1 MSVLDSIIEGV
12 RLDEQSRRL
21 SDSELNERIAGAPR
35 PRSAIEVLGRGQ
47 LSMIAEIKRSSPSKG
62 KLSEIPEPEL
72 LAQIYEESG
81 ASVISVLTE
90 KRRFNGSLKDFALVR
105 KEVSLPMLR
114 KDFMVSEYLIRE
126 SRAFG
131 ADLVLLIVAALS
143 ESELRD
149 FHALAIELGMDV
161 LVEIHDEQ
169 ELERALRI
177 SPKILGVNARNLKT
191 LDVDTSSFDRLLPLI
206 PGSII
211 KVAESGISNLDDIR
225 RARKAGADAVL
236 VGEALVRSPDPGNT
250 IRSFLEGADT
260 R

>member
-1 MSVLDSIIEGV
+1 MSVLESIIEGV

-21 SDSELNERIAGAPR
+21 SDSELSERIVGAPR
-35 PRSAIEVLGRGQ
+35 PKSAIEVLGRGQ

-62 KLSEIPEPEL
+62 NLSEIPEPDL

>member
-21 SDSELNERIAGAPR
+21 SDSELSERIAGAPK
-35 PRSAIEVLGRGQ
+35 PKSALEVLGRGQ

-62 KLSEIPEPEL
+62 NLSEIPEPDL
-72 LAQIYEESG
+72 LAQIYEKSG

-90 KRRFNGSLKDFALVR
+90 ERRFNGSLKDFALVR
-105 KEVSLPMLR
+105 KEMSLPMLR

-149 FHALAIELGMDV
+149 FHALATELGMDV
-161 LVEIHDEQ
+161 LVEIHDEL

-177 SPKILGVNARNLKT
+177 SPKILGVNSRNLKT
-191 LDVDTSSFDRLLPLI
+191 LDVDSSSFDRLLPLI

-211 KVAESGISNLDDIR
+211 KVAESGISNLNDIR

-236 VGEALVRSPDPGNT
+236 VGEALVRSPDPGYT
-250 IRSFLEGADT
+250 IRSFLESADT

>member
-21 SDSELNERIAGAPR
+21 SESELSERIAGAPR
-35 PRSAIEVLGRGQ
+35 PKSVLEVLGSSQ

-62 KLSEIPEPEL
+62 NLSEIPEPEL
-72 LAQIYEESG
+72 LARIYEKSG
-81 ASVISVLTE
+81 AAVISVLTE
-90 KRRFNGSLKDFALVR
+90 ERRFNGSLKDFALVR

-161 LVEIHDEQ
+161 LVEIHDEV
-169 ELERALRI
+169 ELERALTI

-211 KVAESGISNLDDIR
+211 KVAESGISTLDDAR
-225 RARKAGADAVL
+225 RARKAGADALL

-250 IRSFLEGADT
+250 IKSFLESADT

>member
-62 KLSEIPEPEL
+62 NLSEIPEPDL
-72 LAQIYEESG
+72 LAQIYEKSG

-90 KRRFNGSLKDFALVR
+90 ERRFNGSLKDFALVR

-149 FHALAIELGMDV
+149 FHALATELGMDV
-161 LVEIHDEQ
+161 LVEIHDEL

-177 SPKILGVNARNLKT
+177 SPKILGVNSRNLKT
-191 LDVDTSSFDRLLPLI
+191 LDVDSSSFDRLLPLI

-211 KVAESGISNLDDIR
+211 KVAESGISNLNDIR

-250 IRSFLEGADT
+250 IRSFLESADT

>member
-62 KLSEIPEPEL
+62 NLSEIPEPDL
-72 LAQIYEESG
+72 LAQIYEKSG

-90 KRRFNGSLKDFALVR
+90 ERRFNGSLKDFALVR
-105 KEVSLPMLR
+105 KEVNLPMLR

-161 LVEIHDEQ
+161 LVEIHDEL

-191 LDVDTSSFDRLLPLI
+191 LDVDSSSFDRLLPLI

-211 KVAESGISNLDDIR
+211 KVAESGISNLNDIR

-250 IRSFLEGADT
+250 IRSFLESADT

>member
-1 MSVLDSIIEGV
+1 
-12 RLDEQSRRL
+12 
-21 SDSELNERIAGAPR
+21 
-35 PRSAIEVLGRGQ
+35 
-47 LSMIAEIKRSSPSKG
+47 
-62 KLSEIPEPEL
+62 
-72 LAQIYEESG
+72 
-81 ASVISVLTE
+81 VLTE
-90 KRRFNGSLKDFALVR
+90 ERRFNGSLKDFALVR

-161 LVEIHDEQ
+161 LVEIHDEV
-169 ELERALRI
+169 ELERALTI

-211 KVAESGISNLDDIR
+211 KVAESGISTLDDAR
-225 RARKAGADAVL
+225 RARKAGADALL

-250 IRSFLEGADT
+250 IKSFLESADT

>member
-21 SDSELNERIAGAPR
+21 SDSELSERIAGAPR
-35 PRSAIEVLGRGQ
+35 PKSALEVLGRGQ

-62 KLSEIPEPEL
+62 NLSEIPEPDL
-72 LAQIYEESG
+72 LAQIYEKSG

-90 KRRFNGSLKDFALVR
+90 ERRFNGSLKDFALVR
-105 KEVSLPMLR
+105 KEMSLPMLR

-149 FHALAIELGMDV
+149 FHALATELGMDV
-161 LVEIHDEQ
+161 LVEIHDEL

-177 SPKILGVNARNLKT
+177 SPKILGVNSRNLKT
-191 LDVDTSSFDRLLPLI
+191 LDVDSSSFDRLLPLI

-211 KVAESGISNLDDIR
+211 KVAESGISNLNDIR

-236 VGEALVRSPDPGNT
+236 VGEALVRSPDPGYT
-250 IRSFLEGADT
+250 IRSFLESADT